1 VFPVQKAQ
9 GTVTGNS
16 VSEVAHGE
24 QVNIRDRPGLV
35 DLGAWKSKA
44 YGMGIRRRTERRA
57 KEI

>member
-1 VFPVQKAQ
+1 MFPVQKAQ

-35 DLGAWKSKA
+35 ELGAWGK
-44 YGMGIRRRTERRA
+44 
-57 KEI
+57 